1 MQLTERINMF
11 EATFQ
16 EGATFKRIIDAMRD
30 LASDATF
37 DCSASGI
44 TLQVR

>member
-1 MQLTERINMF
+1 MF

-16 EGATFKRIIDAMRD
+16 EGATFKRIIDSMRD
-30 LASDATF
+30 LVTDATF

-44 TLQVR
+44 TLQVSVRLDS